1 MVIYC
6 VYSVL
11 IGYFTGSFP
20 TGFLLLSRTRK
31 IDIRKTGSGNVGAMN
46 AYEVS
51 GSKWIGILTMVID
64 MIKGIVAVVLCSL
77 LFGSNILYTG
87 IAGCAAIAGH
97 NYSIWLRG
105 KGGRGLATA
114 AGVMLILGWIF
125 VGTWCALWLIWYAS
139 SKHIHIA
146 NIGATILSP
155 VVMMVTP
162 TVLLSAVVPA
172 NTDLRQFIILCC
184 TISAIVLLRHVEPMM
199 ALWKERNS

>member
-11 IGYFTGSFP
+11 IGYFIGSFP

-51 GSKWIGILTMVID
+51 GSKWIGILTMLID
-64 MIKGIVAVVLCSL
+64 MLKGMLAVSLCSL
-77 LFGSNILYTG
+77 LFGSDILYTG
-87 IAGCAAIAGH
+87 SAGCAAIAGH
-97 NYSIWLRG
+97 NYSIWLKG

-125 VGTWCALWLIWYAS
+125 FGTWCALWLIWYWAS
-139 SKHIHIA
+139 KQIHIA

-162 TVLLSAVVPA
+162 SVLLSAVVPA
-172 NTDLRQFIILCC
+172 NTDIRQFIFLCC
-184 TISAIVLLRHVEPMM
+184 TISAIVLVRHIEPMKVI
-199 ALWKERNS
+199 WKEHNN

>member
-1 MVIYC
+1 MVI
-6 VYSVL
+6 SVIICSLLGYL
-11 IGYFTGSFP
+11 IGSFP
-20 TGFLLLSRTRK
+20 TGFLLLSRTRE
-31 IDIRKTGSGNVGAMN
+31 IDIRRRGSGNVGAMN

-64 MIKGIVAVVLCSL
+64 MLKGMVAVFLCSAI
-77 LFGSNILYTG
+77 FGGEIIHTG
-87 IAGCAAIAGH
+87 AAGCASIAGH
-97 NYSIWLRG
+97 NYSIWLKG

-125 VGTWCALWLIWYAS
+125 FGTWCVLWVIWYVA

-162 TVLLSAVVPA
+162 LNVLSTIVPE
-172 NTDLRQFIILCC
+172 NTDIRQFIFLCC
-184 TISAIVLLRHVEPMM
+184 TVSALILLRHIEPLMV
-199 ALWKERNS
+199 LWKEHNN